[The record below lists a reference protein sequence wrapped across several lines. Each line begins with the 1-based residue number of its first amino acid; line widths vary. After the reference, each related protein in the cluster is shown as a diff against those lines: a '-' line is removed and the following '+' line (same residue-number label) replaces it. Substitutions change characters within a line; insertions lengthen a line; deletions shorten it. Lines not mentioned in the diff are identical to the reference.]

1 MYLSK
6 YYTCEEIDQ
15 RLLQGYYDDFVHAG
29 YAGTIQEFWAF
40 VLSIA
45 NKVDKKDG
53 YGLSQNDFTD
63 ELKAKLDGIEE
74 HANYITKVSQ
84 LENDKQFQTLEDVQ
98 NMISNLVDGADD
110 ALDTLKELAE
120 ALGNDPNFATTI
132 TNKLTEL
139 RNELLE
145 EVNRAQ
151 QAETD
156 LGNQITQL
164 RADINAEITQL
175 AENIKNT
182 TDSLQEQIHT
192 LETKV
197 DNDIAALAEYKVK
210 VTEDLANAKAEAKA
224 YTDAETTRAKE
235 AEAALAQADHDLN
248 LKHIQDIA
256 NLQAQITN
264 ETTAREQADKNLTDS
279 LAAEQQ
285 ARIAEDKAIREEFAK
300 ADQVIKDTYVPF
312 TNVSTTE
319 LPNRKAIVLPTQ
331 GDIILV
337 TGPDGTTYSAVQ
349 LNRWDI
355 MDFGNSKFPFN
366 INTPADKRPT
376 IQEAGQTGDQAHQM
390 AYLEDVQKWFGKIS
404 IPEQY
409 QDTSVVQLIP
419 ALEQSY
425 VDDLGNPD
433 TINGEPYDPTSN
445 NYKVGDPY
453 LSISYFDEAL
463 TMHYHLYS
471 ASSSYNIGA
480 VFYAM
485 MDYAKKNQ
493 EDHDAIRQEIKDSQT
508 SQEGNKQELL
518 DAIAQEAAAREAAD
532 KDLDERKVDKVEGYG
547 LSKNDFTDELLQ
559 KLNGIEEGANK
570 ITALSQLLNDCD
582 FQNSTQ
588 VNEAIEKVIG
598 SAPEVLDTLEE
609 IAKALGDD
617 PNFAATMIKK
627 LAAIT
632 EDLNEEV
639 ERATAAETQLQTNID
654 NLGTQTDTK
663 LTQLSNQFQQKL
675 DTEAQTRGEMDTQL
689 QSNIQAEAQ
698 ERQTQDT
705 ALGTAIQTEATN
717 RQSADQN
724 LQTQITELATKLGQ
738 AGSSLKEYV
747 DQIKATLENRFVQ
760 DEALIN
766 KNVANIQRN
775 LELIQGLQ
783 DSYNKFDK
791 DITDLKNTVTQE
803 IADRQEADKVLQ
815 QNIDKVAADLVT
827 ETEERKAADQVL
839 QENIDKLKQDT
850 NTKLEELET
859 KHDQDIAAEQQARQE
874 GDKFIQDQ
882 IDTFPNN
889 IRVNETPSQDENT
902 FKITFAYKSKDS
914 SKKYTQDGTNII
926 TIPSATTSTA
936 GLMSAQDKG
945 KLEKVITDLATE
957 TQNRIQGDQ
966 TLQNNIDTLRKTH
979 EDDIE
984 ALKATIQS
992 QEQRIQT
999 LETQVQELIDALT
1012 IK

>member
-53 YGLSQNDFTD
+53 YDLSQNDFTD

-84 LENDKQFQTLEDVQ
+84 LENDMQFQTLEDVQ

-164 RADINAEITQL
+164 RADVNAEITQL
-175 AENIKNT
+175 AESIKNT

-210 VTEDLANAKAEAKA
+210 VTEDLANAKAEAKD

-248 LKHIQDIA
+248 LKHTQDIA

-264 ETTAREQADKNLTDS
+264 EVTNRENGDKALQDS
-279 LAAEQQ
+279 LAEEQTIRAQEDQEIRDAFTQ
-285 ARIAEDKAIREEFAK
+285 ADEEIKAN
-300 ADQVIKDTYVPF
+300 YVPW
-312 TNVSTTE
+312 VKVPTTE
-319 LPNRKAIVLPTQ
+319 LPNRKGIRLET
-331 GDIILV
+331 D
-337 TGPDGTTYSAVQ
+337 D
-349 LNRWDI
+349 
-355 MDFGNSKFPFN
+355 
-366 INTPADKRPT
+366 T
-376 IQEAGQTGDQAHQM
+376 IQSGTQILLRFSKGKLVLGETLILDPTGTERPLYDNNQL
-390 AYLEDVQKWFGKIS
+390 AYLSDLEGVMGIIEVPTDAQSIVFYTVEALDQGFVDNHTPESLNGK
-404 IPEQY
+404 P
-409 QDTSVVQLIP
+409 
-419 ALEQSY
+419 
-425 VDDLGNPD
+425 VDA
-433 TINGEPYDPTSN
+433 SN
-445 NYKVGDPY
+445 NYTIGDPY
-453 LSISYFDEAL
+453 FVMEYTDVAQVK
-463 TMHYHLYS
+463 HYLYY
-471 ASSSYNIGA
+471 ASTYANIG
-480 VFYAM
+480 VFKAL
-485 MDYAKKNQ
+485 MDYAKDNEANLQ
-493 EDHDAIRQEIKDSQT
+493 DIRDQISEV
-508 SQEGNKQELL
+508 QEGQGNDKQELL
-518 DAIAQEAAAREAAD
+518 DAIAAEQKAREDAD
-532 KDLDERKVDKVEGYG
+532 KALDDKKVDKVEGYG
-547 LSKNDFTDELLQ
+547 LSKNDFTDELLE
-559 KLNGIEEGANK
+559 KLNGIEEGANR

-582 FQNSTQ
+582 FQNSEQ
-588 VNEAIEKVIG
+588 VNAAIEKVIG
-598 SAPEVLDTLEE
+598 SAPDVLDTLEE

-617 PNFAATMIKK
+617 PNFAATMTKK

-675 DTEAQTRGEMDTQL
+675 NAEAQTRGEMDTQL
-689 QSNIQAEAQ
+689 QANIQAEAQ

-724 LQTQITELATKLGQ
+724 LQTQITELATQLGQ

-747 DQIKATLENRFVQ
+747 EQIKATLEDRFVK

-766 KNVANIQRN
+766 QNVANIQRN

-791 DITDLKNTVTQE
+791 EITDLKNALTQE
-803 IADRQEADKVLQ
+803 IADREEADKVLQ

-839 QENIDKLKQDT
+839 QENIDKLEQDT

-902 FKITFAYKSKDS
+902 FKITFAYKSKGS
-914 SKKYTQDGTNII
+914 SKKYTQDGTNVI
-926 TIPSATTSTA
+926 TIPAATTSIA

-945 KLEKVITDLATE
+945 KLEKVITDLAAE

-966 TLQNNIDTLRKTH
+966 TLQNNINTLKQTH
-979 EDDIE
+979 GDDIE

-992 QEQRIQT
+992 QEQRIKT